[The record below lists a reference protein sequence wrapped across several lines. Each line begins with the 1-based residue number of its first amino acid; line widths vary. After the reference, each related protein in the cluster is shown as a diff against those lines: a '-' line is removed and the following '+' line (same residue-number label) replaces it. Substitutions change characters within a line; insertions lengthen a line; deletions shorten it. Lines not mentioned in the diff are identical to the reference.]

1 MINSMMFI
9 FHDQTVPEE
18 VAGWREPK
26 EHPSLPCQL
35 GLKELL
41 ERHLWDCF
49 CSTPTMPWQLLQP
62 FCCVATCVCVCYAD
76 CEMEGPM
83 PGAVYLLVVLS
94 RGIPSINQPTSASSM
109 DRIGDVP

>member
-1 MINSMMFI
+1 MAAAPAI
-9 FHDQTVPEE
+9 
-18 VAGWREPK
+18 
-26 EHPSLPCQL
+26 
-35 GLKELL
+35 LL
-41 ERHLWDCF
+41 RRNL
-49 CSTPTMPWQLLQP
+49 
-62 FCCVATCVCVCYAD
+62 CVCVCYAD